1 MLKTKE
7 SFTWER
13 AYSSLGSVEVDAGA
27 PVEWNEKNQ
36 CYYVKPEHFGNGIV
50 QHDAVHY
57 GCRVDRFNVTGGSIE
72 ELTEIW
78 RRLDVPGCDTLV
90 EKGYKYVI
98 QFEEDG
104 KNFGAP
110 MTFKEDIDIT
120 HFIVEGTRIKLVYNK
135 KWIDSLSDA
144 ELRFVITHE
153 IYHAGRRFDSA
164 AGYANI

>member
-90 EKGYKYVI
+90 EKEYKYVI

-120 HFIVEGTRIKLVYNK
+120 HFMKDYPKMIIKWSRSIEDFLVK
-135 KWIDSLSDA
+135 
-144 ELRFVITHE
+144 
-153 IYHAGRRFDSA
+153 
-164 AGYANI
+164 